1 MSLPKIISGFEDALN
16 IVAEVVSAGTKTPGS
31 GSLVDWGMKEMPND
45 SAVQTLLINKVLNKK
60 TLKVLGISDEKRDL
74 IIKQTRDV
82 LSSIDSV
89 DYNPEVF
96 KTALFTENDYSPAR
110 IGTELVDSLHID
122 EDSDLLKAVRYVLAV
137 YLLHWTEEPDFPFK
151 AYLDLLLLKSNVD
164 KMANDLT
171 NIKKTNE
178 NLANRVKELEISI
191 KNLIPIELTVIPKSI
206 TNLIGR
212 ESVVQDIT
220 TKLES
225 DHILCINADGG
236 SGKTA
241 IAKRMINNIRN
252 VIETG
257 YCKYNHVAW
266 LTSSGNLKQDLLQ
279 INIPDL
285 TTDDI
290 EDKYIKVCKFLHSN
304 PVFIV
309 VDNMEG
315 NPTPDEIDVLN
326 YITCEST
333 ILITTRAKS
342 FCFPSYVLPP
352 LDRDAAVALFY
363 SNYFRIPTITNINHE
378 KIRKEKDTG
387 RIEDA
392 YKIIDATRN
401 NALTIELLAKTAY
414 VNFLSVTE
422 LWNKIDSGILGV
434 NSKNEIQ
441 TNHSEKY
448 PKSKLSINEQMQ
460 NLYSMHNL
468 SDKQKEIMG
477 FISLF
482 PAEHDIFSDVF
493 KWAGF
498 FDHGADDMKLL
509 VDKGWII
516 REGIFFS
523 IHAVVRDSINLQNEK
538 NGNCVSI
545 LKYEKLIEQLSD
557 IESYIPR
564 TMDYTLAQK
573 LSFVPQ
579 TVGKLLSENF
589 PYNITIGKFFNSLAC
604 LYEAQGS
611 YDEALKYYNL
621 TVEICEMI
629 LGKDHPFSA
638 TAYNNIAGVYKAQG
652 NYNEALKFYKLALEI
667 YEKTLGK
674 NHPFSSTAYN
684 NIAGICKVQ
693 GNYNEALEFYKMA
706 LEICV
711 KTLGK
716 DHPSAATTYNNI
728 ASVYMAL
735 GDYENALMFY
745 NMALEIREKS
755 LDKDLPS
762 TATTY
767 NNIASMYQ
775 NQGNYDEAL
784 KFFNLSLDIKEK
796 TLGKD
801 HPSTATTY
809 NNIASVYQDQGKYDE
824 ALNYFCLSL
833 DIKEKTLGKCHP
845 STATTINNIAVVY
858 QELGRYVD
866 ALKFYKMSLKIRE
879 KTLGKD
885 HPSTATTY
893 NNIANVY
900 MVQGDYKAALKFY
913 NMALEI
919 CEKILGKDHPDTAS
933 TYNNIAGVYQEL
945 DRYEEA
951 LKFYKMALK
960 IREKTLGKDHPS
972 TATIYNN
979 MASVYKA
986 KGNHDDALK
995 FYNMALEICEKIHG
1009 KNHPSTATT
1018 YNNIAGVYQYQGR
1031 YIDALEFYKTSLAI
1045 REKIL
1050 GKNHP
1055 SAATTYNNIA
1065 VLYEKLSMFD
1075 EALKF
1080 YNMALRICM
1089 KTLGKDDPSTTTIYK
1104 NIAGVY
1110 KNQGNYAEAM
1120 KHYKMALKTSK
1131 KNDRQRST
1139 SDRE

>member
-1 MSLPKIISGFEDALN
+1 MLDSRIFISSEGLSMSLPKIISGFEDALN

-652 NYNEALKFYKLALEI
+652 NY
-667 YEKTLGK
+667 
-674 NHPFSSTAYN
+674 
-684 NIAGICKVQ
+684 
-693 GNYNEALEFYKMA
+693 
-706 LEICV
+706 
-711 KTLGK
+711 
-716 DHPSAATTYNNI
+716 
-728 ASVYMAL
+728 
-735 GDYENALMFY
+735 ENALMFY